1 MAKALAPARENGSRS
16 PASRRTGPAHPGQ
29 SLPTAI
35 KGPITADSLLAVQRT
50 AGNRAAAALVT
61 VQADSA
67 KPATA
72 TITHDSVYSEHFK
85 LITDIGLL
93 NQQVMSSIRSHWLE
107 SLSRSMA
114 PLRMQAT
121 STGSC
126 RRSTTGTSRSARR
139 STSTLLGPRK
149 SGRA

>member
-1 MAKALAPARENGSRS
+1 KQAESAAARLR
-16 PASRRTGPAHPGQ
+16 AGQ
-29 SLPTAI
+29 RP
-35 KGPITADSLLAVQRT
+35 R
-50 AGNRAAAALVT
+50 GNRAGAAPVAAK
-61 VQADSA
+61 ADSA

-93 NQQVMSSIRSHWLE
+93 NQKVMSSIRSHWLE

-114 PLRMQAT
+114 PLADA
-121 STGSC
+121 GDKYCSC

-139 STSTLLGPRK
+139 STSTLLGPRR